1 MTEPAARPATETPRS
16 NAPVVLRIILALI
29 CLVPAIIGLGVI
41 VVIFGSFVSEGFE
54 FSGSDEVWM
63 QLFIGIGAILA
74 LVPAVVIGIILRFAR
89 WSAAPQASL
98 AVAVIVCGAGALA
111 SGMLQTTVSP
121 GDSESYVLLMFF
133 SVAGVVI
140 GALPPFLHW
149 WNAREPD

>member
-1 MTEPAARPATETPRS
+1 
-16 NAPVVLRIILALI
+16 
-29 CLVPAIIGLGVI
+29 
-41 VVIFGSFVSEGFE
+41 
-54 FSGSDEVWM
+54 M

-98 AVAVIVCGAGALA
+98 TVAVIVCGAGALA

-133 SVAGVVI
+133 SIAGVLI